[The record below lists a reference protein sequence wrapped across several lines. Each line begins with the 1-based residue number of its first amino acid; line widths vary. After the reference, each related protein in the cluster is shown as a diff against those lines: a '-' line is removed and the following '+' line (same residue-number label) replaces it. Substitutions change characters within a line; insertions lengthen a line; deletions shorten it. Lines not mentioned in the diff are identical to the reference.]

1 MEIEQKAQQFAT
13 KAHKE
18 QYRKDKITPYIEH
31 PRAVAKL
38 LKEVAEIKDLN
49 IICAS
54 WLHDVIE
61 DCKVTKEQLEHEF
74 NPEIARIVCALTR
87 DIDRQAYLERIRHSD
102 YAIQIVKLA
111 DVVHNCSTLGQE
123 IPLRTIQRKIDEC
136 NALYLNLAKRICP
149 KFYLMLE
156 ESLGRLKYSN

>member
-18 QYRKDKITPYIEH
+18 QYRKDRKTPYIEH
-31 PRAVAKL
+31 PKAVVKI
-38 LKEVAEIKDLN
+38 LKEIAEITDSD
-49 IICAS
+49 IICAG

-61 DCKVTKEQLEHEF
+61 DCQVTREQLENEF
-74 NPEIARIVCALTR
+74 NFEIARIVSALTR
-87 DIDRQAYLERIRHSD
+87 NVDRQAYLERIRHSD
-102 YAIQIVKLA
+102 YAVQIVKLA

-123 IPLRTIQRKIDEC
+123 IPKKTIQRKIDEC

-156 ESLGRLKYSN
+156 ESLGRLK